1 MQVTRLQFSA
11 VLCSAL
17 LYFGF
22 FNFNHWC
29 FAELEFAPGVNW
41 IFLPAGLRLL
51 CTLLFAGAGAW
62 GIFFASLAIM
72 WLNFPELD
80 LLTSLGSACVSA
92 GAPYLAYRISLHFG
106 MPATL
111 LQLNTAR
118 LLMLTIIFAATSSL
132 THQIWFVMRGRS
144 DDLLT
149 GFGAMFT
156 GDLLGSLLLLYLIKI
171 LLATGRRL
179 FSPAQ
184 IDH

>member
-1 MQVTRLQFSA
+1 MHVTRSQFSA

-22 FNFNHWC
+22 FNLNQWC
-29 FAELEFAPGVNW
+29 FAGLEFAPGVHW

-51 CTLLFAGAGAW
+51 CRLLFAGEVAF
-62 GIFFASLAIM
+62 GIFLASLAIM
-72 WLNFPELD
+72 RLNFPELD

-92 GAPYLAYRISLHFG
+92 GAPYLTYRISLHFG

-111 LQLNTAR
+111 LQLNTSR
-118 LLMLTIIFAATSSL
+118 LLILTIVFAAASAL
-132 THQIWFVMRGRS
+132 THQIWFVMRGLS

-156 GDLLGSLLLLYLIKI
+156 GDLLGSLIVLYLVKI
-171 LLATGRRL
+171 MLATGRR
-179 FSPAQ
+179 FFNPAP
-184 IDH
+184 IDL

>member
-1 MQVTRLQFSA
+1 MHVTRLQFSA

-22 FNFNHWC
+22 FNLNQWC
-29 FAELEFAPGVNW
+29 FAELEFAPGVHW

-51 CTLLFAGAGAW
+51 CTLLFAGAGAF
-62 GIFFASLAIM
+62 GIFLASVAIM
-72 WLNFPELD
+72 RLNFPELD
-80 LLTSLGSACVSA
+80 VLTSMGAACVSA
-92 GAPYLAYRISLHFG
+92 GAPYLVYRISLHFG

-111 LQLNTAR
+111 LQLNTVR
-118 LLMLTIIFAATSSL
+118 LLMLTIVFAATSAL
-132 THQIWFVMRGRS
+132 THQIWFVIRGHS

-171 LLATGRRL
+171 LLATGRRF